1 MTDMM
6 LACFIAAVETL
17 NFTTAAE
24 AVHITQPAFS
34 RNIVHLEE
42 EVGFQLFLRSKKSGL
57 RVTPAGAEFYSGI
70 MNLKKDYEALLDCSR
85 RIDRGE
91 AGELVIGVVTGS
103 CVDSK
108 TMSSIKRFQKQYPNV
123 NIRLQCY
130 GVAHLIRAVEQGECD
145 LCFMI
150 SSAVKDRG
158 ELLFEEVFEIENYL
172 FVPKTLMETGKE
184 TYALSDFKDQTFI
197 LSEDVPFINSLLIA
211 RCETAGFT
219 PRTIVAPDFET
230 KMLWCEMGLGLS
242 VNGEEHYMKNS
253 PDIGLVRVPEIEP
266 DAYAMIWHKNNFNPG
281 IALLY
286 TMFSEVIVQT

>member
-6 LACFIAAVETL
+6 LACFLAAVETL

-42 EVGFQLFLRSKKSGL
+42 EVGFPLFLRSKKNGL
-57 RVTPAGAEFYSGI
+57 RVTPAGVEFYSGI
-70 MNLKKDYEALLDCSR
+70 MKLKAEYEALLDHAK

-91 AGELVIGVVTGS
+91 TGALVIGVVTGS
-103 CVDSK
+103 CVESK
-108 TMSSIKRFQKQYPNV
+108 TMSSIKRFQERYPNMNV
-123 NIRLQCY
+123 RLQCY

-150 SSAVKDRG
+150 SSAVKGRE
-158 ELLFEEVFEIENYL
+158 ELLSEDVFEIENYL
-172 FVPKTLMETGKE
+172 FVPKNLMVKNRKA
-184 TYALSDFKDQTFI
+184 YSLLDFKDQTFI
-197 LSEDVPFINSLLIA
+197 LSEDVPGINSLLIGH
-211 RCETAGFT
+211 CEAAGFT

-230 KMLWCEMGLGLS
+230 KMLWCEIGLGLS

-253 PDIGLVRVPEIEP
+253 PNIGIVRVPEIEP
-266 DAYAMIWHKNNFNPG
+266 DAYAMIWHKNNYNPG

-286 TMFSEVIVQT
+286 TMFSEVMNS